1 MKLFAS
7 LLLAYYLVGLAWG
20 NERKKGKV
28 LPIFQVPHFV
38 LRVFKKIF
46 LCGLYFRWSPFRTT
60 LVMGTVLAM
69 EHATRLK
76 NVVVAV
82 GPVLAHVLR
91 DILVQPG
98 GLRLRK

>member
-7 LLLAYYLVGLAWG
+7 LLLAYYLVGMSWG
-20 NERKKGKV
+20 MDKRKGGKV
-28 LPIFQVPHFV
+28 LPIFQVPHFA

-98 GLRLRK
+98 G